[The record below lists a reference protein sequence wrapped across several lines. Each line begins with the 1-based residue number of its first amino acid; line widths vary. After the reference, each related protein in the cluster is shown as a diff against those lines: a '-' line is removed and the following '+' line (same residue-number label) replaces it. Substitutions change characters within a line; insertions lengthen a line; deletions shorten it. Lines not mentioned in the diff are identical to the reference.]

1 MGEESIKETATSEEE
16 AVNEAKTSEE
26 AKEVETSEEEVKETA
41 NSEEE
46 AVKETENSKKESV
59 KETETSEEEAKKET
73 KTADEEVIKEFIE
86 EQLKKQKTCFIIYI
100 ATLAYL
106 VIVGLPACLLLYGIV
121 MLIMFVVNLL
131 IFLKRKKFV
140 QSIENG
146 EAGVKEIYE
155 YYEKAQSTGV
165 LMLLL
170 NFFCG
175 GALSCI
181 LNLYELNFMAKALKK
196 GEEIL
201 GDDYKNE
208 RIANDPN
215 AKWNYCMYCKKNGR
229 ESSGLVRLSDGVL
242 CRDCISIYTSMLP
255 QRNPKAIDVKE
266 KEVTE
271 LLRID
276 EAISRLSLS
285 SNDLVERYEYLQ
297 QNNEKY
303 SDFTPTKV
311 LYDGCL
317 ELDENN
323 SLFRIVTSEDTSF
336 DSTRYGGPTGL
347 IHPYSDVQGICYEM
361 VYEYNSHSEDEY
373 AFGRYEY
380 KKINTIVLAIE
391 DKYLTEEIFT
401 LKKISTKL
409 LANDKKPQIEY
420 AEKTVNELHEI
431 FDKPIL
437 PVRKLHI

>member
-1 MGEESIKETATSEEE
+1 MGEESIKET
-16 AVNEAKTSEE
+16 
-26 AKEVETSEEEVKETA
+26 ETSEEEVVSEAKA
-41 NSEEE
+41 LEEE
-46 AVKETENSKKESV
+46 AVKETANSKEEAV
-59 KETETSEEEAKKET
+59 KETGASEETTKET

-100 ATLAYL
+100 AVLAYL

-155 YYEKAQSTGV
+155 YYEKAQGTGV

-215 AKWNYCMYCKKNGR
+215 AQWNYCMYCKKNGR

-255 QRNPKAIDVKE
+255 QRNQKAIDVKE
-266 KEVTE
+266 KEVTQ

-285 SNDLVERYEYLQ
+285 SKDLEERYEYLK

-317 ELDENN
+317 ELDEDK
-323 SLFRIVTSEDTSF
+323 SLFRVVTSEDKSF
-336 DSTRYGGPTGL
+336 DSERNGGPTGL